1 MKHFGFIKELLQRYV
16 DDTDGASAIEYALI
30 AALIGVG
37 MIAGLNAF
45 GNTQNGAWGAMSN
58 AVGDGLKN

>member
-1 MKHFGFIKELLQRYV
+1 MKQKMWIKTKINRYLA
-16 DDTDGASAIEYALI
+16 DESGASAIEYGLI

-45 GNTQNGAWGAMSN
+45 GDTQNGAWGAMSN
-58 AVGDGLKN
+58 TVGNGLG